1 MPNELS
7 IDDET
12 LWRAAESRDT
22 TMVGMFVIAVTS
34 TGVYCRPGCPARMP
48 KRQNVRFFAGCA
60 EAEAAGFRACLR
72 CKPRERFEDNSTALV
87 QRACEMLDE
96 GDEPLRLGTISRLLG
111 VSTASLQRVFRRTL
125 GITPGEYAEA
135 RRLERLKGGLRGGRS
150 VTESLYD
157 AGYGSSSRLYESA
170 SERLGMTPG
179 TYRKGGR
186 GMKIRYHTV
195 DSDFGRL
202 LVAGTEHG
210 VCAVHLADDDSELG
224 IALRGEYPEAI
235 IERDE
240 GSLRHWVGEILEYLH
255 GARVR
260 LDLPLDIQGTAFQFR
275 VWRALQKI
283 AYGATQTYGDIARA
297 IGQPGAARA
306 VGHACGTN
314 PVPLIIPCHRVVG
327 SNGKLGGYGLGLDRK
342 RKLLAQEAQ
351 AATNRPPAEA
361 AQSPPLR
368 ALSTAAG

>member
-1 MPNELS
+1 MPNQLS

-12 LWRAAESRDT
+12 LWKAAESRDT
-22 TMVGMFVIAVTS
+22 SMVGMFVIAVTS
-34 TGVYCRPGCPARMP
+34 TGIYCRPGCPARMP
-48 KRQNVRFFAGCA
+48 KRENVRFFADCA

-72 CKPRERFEDNSTALV
+72 CKPRERFEDRSAALV
-87 QRACEMLDE
+87 QRACEMLEE
-96 GDEPLRLGTISRLLG
+96 GDDPPGLSAIGRALG
-111 VSTASLQRVFRRTL
+111 VSTAQLQRMFRRAL

-135 RRLERLKGGLRGGRS
+135 RRLERLKGGLRNGRS
-150 VTESLYD
+150 VTESLYE

-170 SERLGMTPG
+170 SDRLGMTPG

-195 DSDFGRL
+195 DSDFGKL
-202 LVAGTEHG
+202 LVAGTERG
-210 VCAVHLADDDSELG
+210 VCAVHLANDDSELG

-240 GSLRHWVGEILEYLH
+240 GSLRHWVGEIIEYLQ

-283 AYGATQTYGDIARA
+283 AYGATKTYGEIAQA

-351 AATNRPPAEA
+351 AME
-361 AQSPPLR
+361 
-368 ALSTAAG
+368 STATGQTARTG

>member
-1 MPNELS
+1 M
-7 IDDET
+7 
-12 LWRAAESRDT
+12 
-22 TMVGMFVIAVTS
+22 
-34 TGVYCRPGCPARMP
+34 
-48 KRQNVRFFAGCA
+48 
-60 EAEAAGFRACLR
+60 
-72 CKPRERFEDNSTALV
+72 
-87 QRACEMLDE
+87 
-96 GDEPLRLGTISRLLG
+96 
-111 VSTASLQRVFRRTL
+111 FRRAL
-125 GITPGEYAEA
+125 GITPGKYAEA
-135 RRLERLKGGLRGGRS
+135 RRLERLKGGLRNGRS
-150 VTESLYD
+150 VTESLYE

-170 SERLGMTPG
+170 SDRLGMTPG

-195 DSDFGRL
+195 DSDFGKL
-202 LVAGTEHG
+202 LVAGTERG
-210 VCAVHLADDDSELG
+210 VCAVHLADDDSALG

-240 GSLRHWVGEILEYLH
+240 GSLRHWVDQILAYLQ

-283 AYGATQTYGDIARA
+283 AYGATQTYADIARA

-342 RKLLAQEAQ
+342 RKLLAQEAK
-351 AATNRPPAEA
+351 AAE
-361 AQSPPLR
+361 
-368 ALSTAAG
+368 STAAG